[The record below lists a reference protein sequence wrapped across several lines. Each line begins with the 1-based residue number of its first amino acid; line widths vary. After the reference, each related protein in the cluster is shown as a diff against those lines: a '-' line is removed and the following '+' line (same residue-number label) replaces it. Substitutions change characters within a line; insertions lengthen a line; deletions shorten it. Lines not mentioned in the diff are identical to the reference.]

1 MKSPFHIL
9 DATVIIA
16 SFVVDVALRGG
27 PEEAGSLIIV
37 LRLWRV
43 FKIIEEF
50 SAGADDQMEGLH
62 EYIEKLQQEKQDIV
76 RENQEL
82 RGRLEVLQ
90 SMA

>member
-27 PEEAGSLIIV
+27 LEEAGSLVIV

-50 SAGADDQMEGLH
+50 SAGADDQMEELH
-62 EYIEKLQQEKQDIV
+62 ERIEKLHQETQDIM
-76 RENQEL
+76 RENQKL
-82 RGRLEVLQ
+82 RGQLDALQ
-90 SMA
+90 AAA